1 MPVGPR
7 DAVIFRRLPK
17 RLQQLEEHI
26 DRYLRGNY
34 NGESW
39 FEVPTVEVDSKIL
52 KQLIEDYRFVGW
64 KNVVFLGKNGRKTP
78 ILKLIR

>member
-26 DRYLRGNY
+26 DRYLRRNY
-34 NGESW
+34 NGETW
-39 FEVPTVEVDSKIL
+39 FEVPIVEVDSKML
-52 KQLIEDYRFVGW
+52 KQLVEDYKFVGW
-64 KNVVFLGKNGRKTP
+64 KNAEFFGKNGRKTP
-78 ILKLIR
+78 ILKLMK